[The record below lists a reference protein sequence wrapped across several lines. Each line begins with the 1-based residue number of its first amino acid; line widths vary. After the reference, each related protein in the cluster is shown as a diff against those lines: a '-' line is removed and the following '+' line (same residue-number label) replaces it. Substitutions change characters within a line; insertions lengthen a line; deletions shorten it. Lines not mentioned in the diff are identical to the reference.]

1 MNARVVNAI
10 YPIMVKQRHIKVRSG
25 KHIGISKLTFKKTK
39 PSRESLIRGH
49 LLQYDNNP
57 SHDEFTILAHG
68 DKKYLLKIK
77 EGLLIK
83 RDQPVVSKNI
93 SSAKLHL
100 FDTV

>member
-49 LLQYDNNP
+49 IYNMIITLLMMSVP
-57 SHDEFTILAHG
+57 F
-68 DKKYLLKIK
+68 
-77 EGLLIK
+77 
-83 RDQPVVSKNI
+83 
-93 SSAKLHL
+93 
-100 FDTV
+100 

>member
-25 KHIGISKLTFKKTK
+25 KHIGISPFKKTK

-49 LLQYDNNP
+49 LLQYYNNP

-68 DKKYLLKIK
+68 DKKY
-77 EGLLIK
+77 
-83 RDQPVVSKNI
+83 
-93 SSAKLHL
+93 
-100 FDTV
+100 